1 MLHQQKT
8 EAYRDLQRHLV
19 SNSGAGG
26 NNGQQYGMI
35 VETSSMGQIIEQDDE
50 LQELSIDR
58 EEIAH
63 ELETHGPELAY
74 PSYNSAVQNSQ
85 QKISS

>member
-1 MLHQQKT
+1 
-8 EAYRDLQRHLV
+8 
-19 SNSGAGG
+19 
-26 NNGQQYGMI
+26 
-35 VETSSMGQIIEQDDE
+35 MGQIIEQDDE

>member
-1 MLHQQKT
+1 
-8 EAYRDLQRHLV
+8 
-19 SNSGAGG
+19 
-26 NNGQQYGMI
+26 
-35 VETSSMGQIIEQDDE
+35 MGQIIEQDDE

-63 ELETHGPELAY
+63 ELETQGRELAY